1 MTMGVRLVFGFRWQA
16 QQPASA
22 PVVAMPHGMDFW
34 YTVHG
39 MCRGHKDMPVP
50 QQKRHAMALLQA
62 QTTEDVV

>member
-1 MTMGVRLVFGFRWQA
+1 
-16 QQPASA
+16 
-22 PVVAMPHGMDFW
+22 MDFW